1 MSERANQLLTQQD
14 INSILGNLDD
24 ASTAAILEIG
34 PSVKELEEA
43 MAWASGES
51 DVMGELE
58 RPLEGAVAR
67 VYDILTQD
75 EAWLEDRS

>member
-1 MSERANQLLTQQD
+1 
-14 INSILGNLDD
+14 
-24 ASTAAILEIG
+24 
-34 PSVKELEEA
+34 
-43 MAWASGES
+43 MAWAPGES

-67 VYDILTQD
+67 GYDILTQD

>member
-1 MSERANQLLTQQD
+1 MSERASHPVTQQD
-14 INSILGNLDD
+14 IKSILGSVDD
-24 ASTAAILEIG
+24 ASVTAIIAIG
-34 PSVKELEEA
+34 PSVSELEEA
-43 MAWASGES
+43 VAWASGES

-67 VYDILTQD
+67 VYDILTRD

>member
-1 MSERANQLLTQQD
+1 MSERANQLVTQQD
-14 INSILGNLDD
+14 IKSILGNLDD

-34 PSVKELEEA
+34 PSVKEHEEA

>member
-1 MSERANQLLTQQD
+1 MPERVSESVTQQE
-14 INSILGNLDD
+14 IKGILGNLDD
-24 ASTAAILEIG
+24 ASIAAILEIG

-58 RPLEGAVAR
+58 RPLDGAVAS

-75 EAWLEDRS
+75 EAWLGDRS

>member
-1 MSERANQLLTQQD
+1 MSERASPPVTRQD
-14 INSILGNLDD
+14 IESILGRIDD
-24 ASTAAILEIG
+24 ASMTAILAIG
-34 PSVKELEEA
+34 PSVNELEEA
-43 MAWASGES
+43 VAWATGES

-58 RPLEGAVAR
+58 RPLDGAAAR